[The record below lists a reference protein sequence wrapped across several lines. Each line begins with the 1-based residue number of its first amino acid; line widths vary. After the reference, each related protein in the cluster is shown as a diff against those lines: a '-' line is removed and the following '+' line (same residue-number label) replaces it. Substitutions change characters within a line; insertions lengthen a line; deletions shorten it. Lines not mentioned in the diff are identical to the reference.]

1 MYVYTFIIYTYICIT
16 DIYQHIYINHCKNM
30 YIHLSTQEIMV
41 SSKNNNLLVTSYIQL
56 LIMKKEKNIS
66 FFVCLFYNPCLS
78 AAVINSTAFKKFKVN
93 TILSRLSAYFLSF
106 HGLFPSYCFTLF

>member
-56 LIMKKEKNIS
+56 LIMKKEKIYP
-66 FFVCLFYNPCLS
+66 FLCVCFTIHVSQQLLLTQQHS
-78 AAVINSTAFKKFKVN
+78 KNSKSTQYYPD
-93 TILSRLSAYFLSF
+93 SAYFLSL